1 MGRNVCSSLLCASLL
16 STGCYSGYAA
26 DVAMESAGAPT
37 EGASSDGD
45 AEPETPQDDGSP
57 DDPQVPTDSL
67 CEWDEGLPSLP
78 MRRLTQLEYN
88 NSVRDLFGI
97 TSDPASAFVDDS
109 PAGGY
114 DANDI
119 AVSDLQTRL
128 YVDVAETLASDIVAG
143 PMALVECSLDEAAC
157 VQTFVQTWGR
167 RLFRR
172 DLAPAEQADY
182 EAYFEEMRDA
192 EGIDAA
198 LEHTLTAWLASPG
211 FLYLARRDSP
221 DEPHADAYAQAS
233 RLAYFLWSSTPDD
246 ALLDRAAA
254 GQLDELDD
262 LEAIVREMLKDPR
275 AVDTLATFSS
285 QWLHVD
291 SLEWGGSGKDTELYP
306 QWDGALADSMDRELR
321 TFFTDVVFE
330 GEGTVRELL
339 EDRRAYV
346 DDALAEVYGVEAP
359 DGGEG
364 WVELPQGER
373 AGLLTRAGFLA
384 THAHER
390 EGSIVKRG
398 VVVQRQLLCG
408 ELPPPPDG
416 LELDPEVD
424 RLDNPQCAGCHVM
437 IDPMGVGL
445 HEYDAIGQWSDV
457 PSEGIV
463 VGVDDAPFDGGAEL
477 STILGDSERVQ
488 RCIARQWFQ
497 FSHRRP
503 IEQADACT
511 LELIEQAV
519 VDSGGDIREAI
530 VAVATSDSFRFGV
543 DS

>member
-1 MGRNVCSSLLCASLL
+1 MPRIACSSVLCAGLL

-26 DVAMESAGAPT
+26 DT
-37 EGASSDGD
+37 ASDPADAATQGENPDGD
-45 AEPETPQDDGSP
+45 AASGGADDDGDP
-57 DDPQVPTDSL
+57 DDPAIPTDSL
-67 CEWDEGLPSLP
+67 CEWDDGLPSLP
-78 MRRLTQLEYN
+78 MRRLTQLEYD

-97 TSDPASAFVDDS
+97 TSAPASAFVDDS

-114 DANDI
+114 DANDL
-119 AVSDLQTRL
+119 AVSDLQARL
-128 YVDVAETLASDIVAG
+128 YVDVAETVAAEVVAG
-143 PMALVECSLDEAAC
+143 PTILSECSLDAGAC
-157 VQTFVQTWGR
+157 VETFVRTWGR
-167 RLFRR
+167 RVFRR
-172 DLAPAEQADY
+172 DLTASEQDDY
-182 EAYFEEMRDA
+182 SSYFEEMRDA
-192 EGIDAA
+192 EGIEAA
-198 LEHTLTAWLASPG
+198 VEHTLTAWLASPG

-221 DEPHADAYAQAS
+221 QEPHAAAYAQAS

-254 GQLDELDD
+254 GQLKELSD
-262 LEAIVREMLKDPR
+262 LEPIVREMLADPR
-275 AVDTLATFSS
+275 AVDTLGTFAR

-291 SLEWGGSGKDTELYP
+291 SLEWGGSGKDSELYP
-306 QWDGALADSMDRELR
+306 QWDGALADSMDRELQA
-321 TFFTDVVFE
+321 FFTDVVFE
-330 GEGTVRELL
+330 GEGTVQALL

-346 DDALAEVYGVEAP
+346 DDALAAVYGVEAP
-359 DGGEG
+359 SGGEG

-408 ELPPPPDG
+408 ELPAPPDD

-424 RLDNPQCAGCHVM
+424 RLENPQCAGCHVM

-445 HEYDAIGQWSDV
+445 NEYDAIGQWSDV

-463 VGVDDAPFDGGAEL
+463 VGAEDAPFDGGAEL
-477 STILGDSERVQ
+477 SAILADSERVQ

-503 IEQADACT
+503 IEAADACT

-519 VDSGGDIREAI
+519 IDSGGDIREAI

-543 DS
+543 DN